1 MPAPLADCVR
11 EHEGT
16 GQATASLCRGL
27 LAARSA
33 NQVPTRTWHRNRAL
47 PIRGWHRRPAASG
60 LPAYRLESALFAL
73 ALAWHG
79 PCKGLAFVRL
89 RPKLVLPLATLLE
102 GSLLWGCAPAQ
113 QVSSYRIALR
123 VQSDPGRPLGK
134 ARVLFEGRAA
144 GVSDERGL
152 VQLSV
157 SGSEGGNVKLAVE
170 CPEGYRSPS
179 EAISAVLRRANEGDR
194 HAEYSVSCPPVF
206 RTVVIAVRA
215 DRGAN
220 LPILQLG
227 REVGRTDGSGAAHVV
242 LKSPPEESL
251 ELTLDTSSNPALR
264 PHNPTTRFRV
274 GQSDEILVFNQAFN
288 LDPAKKRVGGAARAR
303 GPIRIQ

>member
-1 MPAPLADCVR
+1 M
-11 EHEGT
+11 
-16 GQATASLCRGL
+16 
-27 LAARSA
+27 
-33 NQVPTRTWHRNRAL
+33 
-47 PIRGWHRRPAASG
+47 
-60 LPAYRLESALFAL
+60 RLSQKL
-73 ALAWHG
+73 ALS
-79 PCKGLAFVRL
+79 
-89 RPKLVLPLATLLE
+89 LATLLE
-102 GSLLWGCAPAQ
+102 GSLLAGCVPAQ

-123 VQSDPGRPLGK
+123 VQSDSGRPLGR
-134 ARVLFEGRAA
+134 ARVLFEGRPA

-152 VQLSV
+152 VQLAV
-157 SGSEGGNVKLAVE
+157 SGSEGSNVKLAVE

-179 EAISAVLRRANEGDR
+179 APVAAVLRHANESDR
-194 HAEYSVSCPPVF
+194 HAEYSVLCPPIF

-215 DRGAN
+215 ERGAN

-288 LDPAKKRVGGAARAR
+288 LDPAKKRAGAARAR

>member
-1 MPAPLADCVR
+1 MLVL
-11 EHEGT
+11 
-16 GQATASLCRGL
+16 S
-27 LAARSA
+27 LAAA
-33 NQVPTRTWHRNRAL
+33 
-47 PIRGWHRRPAASG
+47 
-60 LPAYRLESALFAL
+60 
-73 ALAWHG
+73 
-79 PCKGLAFVRL
+79 
-89 RPKLVLPLATLLE
+89 LE
-102 GSLLWGCAPAQ
+102 GWLLLGCAPAQ
-113 QVSSYRIALR
+113 QLSTYRIALR

-134 ARVLFEGRAA
+134 ARVLFEGKAA

-157 SGSEGGNVKLAVE
+157 SGAEGGSVNLAVE
-170 CPEGYRSPS
+170 CPPGYRSP
-179 EAISAVLRRANEGDR
+179 AAPISALLRRANESDR
-194 HAEYSVSCPPVF
+194 HAEYAVLCPPVF

-227 REVGRTDGSGAAHVV
+227 REVGRTDGAGAAHVV

-251 ELTLDTSSNPALR
+251 ELTLDTSANPALR

-274 GQSDEILVFNQAFN
+274 GQSDDILVFNQVFN
-288 LDPAKKRVGGAARAR
+288 LDPAKKRAGGASRTPR